1 MPDISKPKALQPG
14 DLVMIIA
21 PAKAIESSHVYYA
34 KELFESKG
42 YKVQVSEHCLGNHHY
57 FSGTDAQRTSDLQKA
72 IDNPEVKAIICAR
85 GGYGCVRIVDR
96 VQWAGIIREP
106 KWMVGFSD
114 VTVFH
119 QRMQRYGIESLH
131 ATMPLN
137 YQENSSESLDSLFK
151 VLQGEPYS
159 VSSPTNQ
166 NNKPGLATGKL
177 IGGNLSILFS
187 LLSTDDRPY
196 YSDCILYIEDLSEQL
211 YHIDRIFHTLR
222 KSGILEIISG
232 LVVGGMTDMKDT
244 AIPFGKNLEE
254 IILEHLEY
262 RKIPICFNFPA
273 GHIPDNQALI
283 LGRQCNLH
291 VNSEGARLNFD

>member
-1 MPDISKPKALQPG
+1 MPDISKPKALVPG

-21 PAKAIESSHVYYA
+21 PAKAIESSHVHYA

-42 YKVQVSEHCLGNHHY
+42 YKVQLSEHCLGNHHY

-106 KWMVGFSD
+106 KWIVGFSD

-137 YQENSSESLDSLFK
+137 YQENSIESLASLFK
-151 VLQGEPYS
+151 ALQGEPYC
-159 VSSPTNQ
+159 VSSPANQ
-166 NNKPGLATGKL
+166 NDKPGSTTGKL
-177 IGGNLSILFS
+177 IGGNLSIVYS
-187 LLSTDDRPY
+187 LLSTDECPD
-196 YSDCILYIEDLSEQL
+196 YSGAILYIEDLSEQL

-222 KSGILEIISG
+222 KSGILEKISG
-232 LVVGGMTDMKDT
+232 LILGGMTDMKDT
-244 AIPFGKNLEE
+244 AVPFGKSLEQ

-262 RKIPICFNFPA
+262 RKIPVCFNFPA
-273 GHIPDNQALI
+273 GHMPDNQALI
-283 LGRQCNLH
+283 LGRVCNLE
-291 VNSEGARLNFD
+291 VNSKGARIHFE

>member
-42 YKVQVSEHCLGNHHY
+42 YKVLVSEHCLGNHHY

-106 KWMVGFSD
+106 KWIVGFSD

-137 YQENSSESLDSLFK
+137 YQENSKEAIDTLFK
-151 VLQGEPYS
+151 ALKGESYS
-159 VSSPTNQ
+159 VFSPANQ
-166 NNKPGLATGKL
+166 NNKPGLASGKL
-177 IGGNLSILFS
+177 IGGNLSIMYS
-187 LLSTDDRPY
+187 LLSTDECPD
-196 YSDCILYIEDLSEQL
+196 YSDAILYIEDLSEQL

-222 KSGILEIISG
+222 KSGILEKISG
-232 LVVGGMTDMKDT
+232 LIVGGMTDIKDT
-244 AIPFGKNLEE
+244 VVPFGKRLEE
-254 IILEHLEY
+254 IVVEHLKY
-262 RKIPICFNFPA
+262 RKIPVCFNFPA
-273 GHIPDNQALI
+273 GHMPDNQALI
-283 LGRQCNLH
+283 LGRKCSLE
-291 VNSEGARLNFD
+291 VNSEGAKLYFE